1 MPEGPEV
8 RIMAEG
14 LSERILGKKIKMI
27 GSIGGKWIK
36 KPISGL
42 EYLNQIISNGN
53 SQVEWVKVK
62 GKAIYAKI
70 GDVYMWNT
78 LGMSGGWRD
87 IEGKHSHFSFILE
100 NGVQV
105 FFHDIRRFG
114 NISFHKDVEEIN
126 KKLQSIGPDLLND
139 VVSFSQ
145 FKSRLAKRH
154 KLNICKALMDQKII
168 GGVGNYIKSEALY
181 RAGISPLLTI
191 SSISDW
197 RLKKLWFW
205 CIKIMRTSYKQGGAT
220 FLTYSDMNG
229 TSGKF
234 VFSFLVYR
242 RELDPSGNKITHEVT
257 PDGRMT
263 HWVPEIQK

>member
-14 LSERILGKKIKMI
+14 LSKRILGKSISRMGEIK
-27 GSIGGKWIK
+27 GKWIK
-36 KPISGL
+36 KPIQGL
-42 EYLNQIISNGN
+42 EHLNQAINQGN
-53 SQVEWVKVK
+53 SKVEWVRVK

-70 GDVYMWNT
+70 GDIYMWNT
-78 LGMSGGWRD
+78 LGMSGGWKD
-87 IEGKHSHFSFILE
+87 SEGKHSHFSLILE
-100 NGVQV
+100 NNSQV

-114 NISFHKDVEEIN
+114 NISFYKDLEEIN
-126 KKLQSIGPDLLND
+126 KKIHSIGPDLLNES
-139 VVSFSQ
+139 VSFSE
-145 FKSRLAKRH
+145 FRSRLIKRP

-181 RAGISPLLTI
+181 RAGINPLSTI
-191 SSISDW
+191 SSISNW
-197 RLKKLWFW
+197 KLCKLWFW
-205 CIKIMRTSYKQGGAT
+205 CIKIMGTSYKQGGAT

-229 TSGKF
+229 SVGKF

-242 RELDPSGNKITHEVT
+242 KEIDPAGNKIIHEVT